1 MPLWECRST
10 VPVTNKQTHCLL
22 STIFLLY
29 YYQLITTKYRHR
41 VSVIAFHSVHLQG
54 TLTLEDE
61 GITSLT
67 SEGTQ
72 HRSIISQKTQLLSGL
87 AIHQHVGKAET
98 PEGGGALATRRSANV
113 VVTNSKPRLQFCTSV
128 HILYICAALTSC
140 NDPTKTATCC
150 ASVWI
155 Q

>member
-1 MPLWECRST
+1 MFEVLTALFRSIQSPRDT
-10 VPVTNKQTHCLL
+10 PVTRLVADFSKERSAFVGMSVYGPCNKQTHCLL

-98 PEGGGALATRRSANV
+98 PEVGAHLPHGVRQMS
-113 VVTNSKPRLQFCTSV
+113 
-128 HILYICAALTSC
+128 
-140 NDPTKTATCC
+140 
-150 ASVWI
+150 W
-155 Q
+155 